1 MAPDRPGIAQ
11 QIAHFEDRLREDPG
25 SRAFLPLADLYR
37 RTGELDHARALLER
51 GLERHPEFVAARV
64 ALGMVCHEQDDADG
78 AREALE
84 AVIAVDADNLVAL
97 ALLTREAADRQDWTR
112 AAALGERWLRLA
124 PEDGEARD
132 AVREARRR
140 LELPAAAAAT
150 AGTIEK
156 VTPPRRTTP
165 AGATSRP
172 AANGGEAEG
181 EGFESPTLADLY
193 LRQGHPDKARMI
205 VERIL
210 AADPDRGDAR
220 EVLERIEARGDATAA
235 RPAEPTREEQ
245 PRQGPTSAPARGE
258 GNQELQR
265 FRAWLDAVAGPGSG
279 AQH

>member
-25 SRAFLPLADLYR
+25 SRVFLPLADLYR
-37 RTGELDHARALLER
+37 RTGDLDRARALLEQ
-51 GLERHPEFVAARV
+51 GLERQPEFVAARV
-64 ALGMVCHEQDDADG
+64 ALGMVRHEQDDAEG

-97 ALLTREAADRQDWTR
+97 ALLTREAAGRQDWTR
-112 AAALGERWLRLA
+112 ASALGERWLRLA

-150 AGTIEK
+150 AGTIEE
-156 VTPPRRTTP
+156 VPPPRRATP
-165 AGATSRP
+165 PGPATPP
-172 AANGGEAEG
+172 AAAGGEG
-181 EGFESPTLADLY
+181 EGFESPTLAELY

-210 AADPDRGDAR
+210 AADPERADAR
-220 EVLERIEARGDATAA
+220 EILDRIEARGDAPAA
-235 RPAEPTREEQ
+235 RPAEPVREEN
-245 PRQGPTSAPARGE
+245 PAEIPPPAPGRGE